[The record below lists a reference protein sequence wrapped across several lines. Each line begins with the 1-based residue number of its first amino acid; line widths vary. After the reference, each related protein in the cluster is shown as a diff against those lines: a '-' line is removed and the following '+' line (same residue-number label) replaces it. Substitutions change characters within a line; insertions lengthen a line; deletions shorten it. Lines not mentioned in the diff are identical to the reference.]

1 MGKKSGAS
9 SKTRSKGASAVESPP
24 RSEVYSTASS
34 DTAADAP
41 GELSLM
47 EVIADLNEIR
57 VALKEGAWTERD
69 DLLAL
74 DIRRKTCGDLSK
86 AIGVRDE
93 LNRLRDLAAQLESDR
108 QERAAMESGVQFT
121 REAPQLPH
129 QGSGDPH

>member
-1 MGKKSGAS
+1 M
-9 SKTRSKGASAVESPP
+9 VEATAP
-24 RSEVYSTASS
+24 STPSLPAG
-34 DTAADAP
+34 AP
-41 GELSLM
+41 GELSLL

-57 VALKEGAWTERD
+57 VALKDGSWTERE